1 MPYYKVIRVTQNIG
15 GGQEG
20 GSPGEKE
27 AGRVREAGVEGQE
40 AGFPRWREAMHAF
53 IHSLQLPKS

>member
-27 AGRVREAGVEGQE
+27 AGRVREAGVEG
-40 AGFPRWREAMHAF
+40 AGSGIPKVAGSHAC
-53 IHSLQLPKS
+53 IHSLFAIA